1 MKLEKFTRGLALLAF
16 GLVAT
21 SVNVPSANASLSIP
35 KGAFQACSVAPG
47 DYCIESVSLTPVGA
61 KAIALSW
68 VATGG
73 AGATAGNTNNVAP
86 GSELPGRW
94 SAADAFAAE
103 NYDGLYL
110 EAKNANE
117 FVPWII
123 IDAKPTYSPG
133 NKVSLAALTTS
144 PTTPVNLN
152 SEVAIGIKIRIS
164 DFQVGVTFGVV
175 TDATVNITTT
185 SGKNVFEFTGYPV
198 KVPTAKSSKDCT
210 GDKGVASTV
219 VTQFQSVIVPS
230 NDPMGFTIPGS
241 AGKIYVGSNGIC
253 KLSTPVWNAD
263 KKAFSYKASAPRLA
277 PDGTAVNTGFYYASI
292 SYADAIA
299 LWNLTR
305 PEDAATALVV
315 SVRTGAG
322 GSTAALA
329 NVSAKNGKIVI
340 QVSGFEFPDPMLD
353 ISLNPAYNDLGKPS
367 GDSNM
372 TVKASDKQMTTPKKS
387 TTESSKG
394 TVAKVKTIT
403 ISCVKGKTT
412 KKVTA
417 VKPVCPAGFKKV

>member
-1 MKLEKFTRGLALLAF
+1 MKLANLSIAGKALALSL
-16 GLVAT
+16 LVAGL
-21 SVNVPSANASLSIP
+21 SAPSAHASLSIP
-35 KGAFQACSVAPG
+35 KGPLAACSASPS
-47 DYCIESVSLTPVGA
+47 DYCIESVSLTPVGG

-68 VATGG
+68 VATGS
-73 AGATAGNTNNVAP
+73 AGATAGNTNNVAV
-86 GSELPGRW
+86 GKELPGRW
-94 SAADAFAAE
+94 SAPDGFAAE

-110 EAKNANE
+110 EAQNANE

-133 NKVSLAALTTS
+133 NKVSLAALPTS
-144 PTTPVNLN
+144 ATTPVNLN

-175 TDATVNITTT
+175 TDATVNVTTAD
-185 SGKNVFEFTGYPV
+185 GKNVFEFTGYPV
-198 KVPTAKSSKDCT
+198 KVPTAKSTKDCT

-253 KLSTPVWNAD
+253 KLSTPTWNAD

-277 PDGTAVNTGFYYASI
+277 PDGTTVNTGFYYASI

-299 LWNLTR
+299 LWNLTQ
-305 PEDAATALVV
+305 PEDAATALVI

-322 GSTAALA
+322 GSTAATA

-367 GDSNM
+367 ADSNM

-417 VKPVCPAGFKKV
+417 VKPECPAGFKKV

>member
-1 MKLEKFTRGLALLAF
+1 MKLEKFTRGIAALAI

-21 SVNVPSANASLSIP
+21 SVNVPSAHASLSIP

-73 AGATAGNTNNVAP
+73 AGASAGNTSNVAA
-86 GSELPGRW
+86 GKELPGRW

-110 EAKNANE
+110 EAQNANE

-133 NKVSLAALTTS
+133 NKVSLAALPTS
-144 PTTPVNLN
+144 ATTPVNLN

-185 SGKNVFEFTGYPV
+185 GGKNVFEFTGYPV

-230 NDPMGFTIPGS
+230 NDPMGFSIPGS

-263 KKAFSYKASAPRLA
+263 KKAFTYKASAPRLA
-277 PDGTAVNTGFYYASI
+277 PDGTSVNTGFYYASI
-292 SYADAIA
+292 SFADAIA

-322 GSTAALA
+322 GSTAAIA

-353 ISLNPAYNDLGKPS
+353 ISLNPTYNALGKPS
-367 GDSNM
+367 TDSNM
-372 TVKASDKQMTTPKKS
+372 TVEASEQQMSTPKKS
-387 TTESSKG
+387 TTATSKG
-394 TVAKVKTIT
+394 SVAKVKTTT

-417 VKPVCPAGFKKV
+417 VKPVCPAGFKKA